1 MVGERISKGSLP
13 SSRKDCLRALKRN
26 SFSGIEGDGGLMA
39 VDDQG
44 ETYDD
49 PDRSPTPDVN
59 NLPSL

>member
-44 ETYDD
+44 ETG
-49 PDRSPTPDVN
+49 VVAN
-59 NLPSL
+59 EQFI